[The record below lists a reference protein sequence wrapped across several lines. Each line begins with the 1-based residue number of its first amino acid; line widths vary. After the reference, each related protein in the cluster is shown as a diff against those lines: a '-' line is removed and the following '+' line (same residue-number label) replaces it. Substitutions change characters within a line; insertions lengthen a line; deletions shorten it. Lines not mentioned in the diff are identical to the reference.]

1 MATGSYMTPTYSR
14 SQNVLELHD
23 VVGRHVFQHDVLQRV
38 VSQCHSQYP
47 VHSRAAATPACALP
61 VGEHLLH
68 PLLFVS
74 RREAWP
80 PLHALA
86 AHRRIFP
93 LCYLGVECRMLSQH
107 ILLEFLLRTVESWSS
122 VAHFVFHEEGKASLG
137 TGRYLSYS
145 LPATSGFEIILPKTG
160 KSRVCPDGKLAP
172 R

>member
-1 MATGSYMTPTYSR
+1 MS
-14 SQNVLELHD
+14 
-23 VVGRHVFQHDVLQRV
+23 F
-38 VSQCHSQYP
+38 
-47 VHSRAAATPACALP
+47 
-61 VGEHLLH
+61 
-68 PLLFVS
+68 
-74 RREAWP
+74 
-80 PLHALA
+80 
-86 AHRRIFP
+86 RIFP

-172 R
+172 RANVISGQHFLHQIQANEFLDSPEFESSRSGVEEKFKVSVFSF